1 VVEMAEST
9 KGFKIDDDLKRKINS
24 TIQASG
30 MNDKEWIEAV
40 TNLWVMQDIKNGMP
54 DYRKDI
60 GELELHTKRINDL
73 FTNMIQQTAFE
84 KDEIQRKVEDLKES
98 KNQIIEQCQLEI
110 SDLKK
115 QVQLAVEEVDRY
127 KTMKDEAERL
137 VRKMEEAGENNKLLI
152 QEYKEKND
160 TLTGL
165 VNDFRQGYEES
176 KALEEEVN
184 RLNLLTEKL
193 QGDLQKEK
201 EALDSL
207 NEIHKEVIRQTEER
221 QKTEVERIIERKE
234 IEKERELLQIRTQ
247 YQDKLQKANEEYTA
261 KIQSLYEQIEHL
273 RKEQK

>member
-1 VVEMAEST
+1 
-9 KGFKIDDDLKRKINS
+9 
-24 TIQASG
+24 
-30 MNDKEWIEAV
+30 
-40 TNLWVMQDIKNGMP
+40 
-54 DYRKDI
+54 
-60 GELELHTKRINDL
+60 
-73 FTNMIQQTAFE
+73 MIQRTAFE
-84 KDEIQRKVEDLKES
+84 KDEIQRKAEDLKES
-98 KNQIIEQCQLEI
+98 KRQIIEQCQLEI

-115 QVQLAVEEVDRY
+115 QVQLAAEEVDRY

-137 VRKMEEAGENNKLLI
+137 VRQMEEAGENNKLLI

-176 KALEEEVN
+176 KALKEEAN
-184 RLNLLTEKL
+184 RLNLLAEKL

-207 NEIHKEVIRQTEER
+207 NEIHKEVIRQADER

-261 KIQSLYEQIEHL
+261 KIQSLYDQIEHL
-273 RKEQK
+273 RKEQQNKRHNE